1 MVFEGFEIKEKLKV
15 LKFYRLETILILFG
29 YQRQEEAFA
38 VCYMNQT
45 FQQYSNFFLEKCWNS
60 LQLNLRIPSVIW
72 RRKTTMS
79 RMKVDN

>member
-15 LKFYRLETILILFG
+15 LKFYRLETISILFG

-45 FQQYSNFFLEKCWNS
+45 FQQYSNFFFREMLEQS
-60 LQLNLRIPSVIW
+60 SVELENTISDLEE
-72 RRKTTMS
+72 KN
-79 RMKVDN
+79 DNVEDEGR

>member
-1 MVFEGFEIKEKLKV
+1 MVFMVFEGFEIKEKLKV

-45 FQQYSNFFLEKCWNS
+45 FQQYSNFF
-60 LQLNLRIPSVIW
+60 
-72 RRKTTMS
+72 
-79 RMKVDN
+79 